1 MVRVYPEDLGINE
14 TVTVNPEYQNKNM
27 SPYYEMTH
35 VNYYESQD
43 GFYDVSGN
51 KLSGTCYTSDGCTL
65 FKLIQYYDENGN
77 QNIFDENK
85 DYYYLVT
92 RDTNIVVLNQSISNV
107 NLPNNANYPYTLT
120 GLYNGTNYNTVFTA
134 SRAIN
139 IYDDFTMENLEL
151 RYTGSISN
159 TDKINT
165 PSGYNN
171 NTSGVLYARFNN
183 VKISRTIRRNNN
195 YFSLRSIVGGNNS
208 SSGSNDNPTKNKLVI
223 EAGKYSSISLSGGA
237 ATGSGNYTLYLNNKS
252 VYGSD
257 YDRVK
262 QNNDN
267 LIVTYCA
274 AGTWGS
280 RIYANTSSSHSNDV
294 SIDLTVKSGSFG
306 TGKIDLTSGIYV
318 GGRYGGT
325 MYAVRK
331 VKVEGG
337 YIYNLI
343 GGPISDS
350 SRENYNDIY
359 IYMTGGN
366 VDMITGG
373 AGTSATYGNRILQ
386 ITGGTVNYSVFGGSN
401 GQDGSS
407 SDGTLNGSTYLYI
420 GGNR

>member
-1 MVRVYPEDLGINE
+1 
-14 TVTVNPEYQNKNM
+14 
-27 SPYYEMTH
+27 MTH

-159 TDKINT
+159 TDKINP

-325 MYAVRK
+325 MYAVR
-331 VKVEGG
+331 
-337 YIYNLI
+337 
-343 GGPISDS
+343 
-350 SRENYNDIY
+350 
-359 IYMTGGN
+359 
-366 VDMITGG
+366 
-373 AGTSATYGNRILQ
+373 
-386 ITGGTVNYSVFGGSN
+386 
-401 GQDGSS
+401 
-407 SDGTLNGSTYLYI
+407 
-420 GGNR
+420 